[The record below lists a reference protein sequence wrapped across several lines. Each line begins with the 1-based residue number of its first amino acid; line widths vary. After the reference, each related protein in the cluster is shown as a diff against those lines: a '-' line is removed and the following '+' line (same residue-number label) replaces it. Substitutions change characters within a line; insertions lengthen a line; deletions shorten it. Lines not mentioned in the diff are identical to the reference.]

1 MSEDVVL
8 YELVEGVGKI
18 TLNRP
23 DSLNALS
30 RETLR
35 RLRDVAEGVAMDDS
49 VRAVLLTGAGRAFC
63 AGGDVKMM
71 MSGMAEPNE
80 TPQGAVL
87 HGAADLHHAI
97 SAFYRMSKPV
107 VCAINGAAAGAGLG
121 LAMAADVLWAAESAT
136 FKLAYTAIGLSP
148 DGGTTFAL
156 PRLVG
161 IKLATELFLTNRK
174 LNAREALSAGL
185 VTRVLPDAQLL
196 EEATQ
201 LAAQLAKG
209 PTQAFA
215 EVKAL
220 VAQSLRNGLETQ
232 LENER
237 QGIARSVVTRDFLTG
252 VMAFVEKRAPT
263 FEGE

>member
-1 MSEDVVL
+1 MSEEVVL
-8 YELVEGVGKI
+8 YELVDGVGCV

-30 RETLR
+30 RETLL
-35 RLRDVAEGVAMDDS
+35 RLREVAEAAAMDDA
-49 VRAVLLTGAGRAFC
+49 VRAVLITGAGRAFC

-71 MSGMAEPNE
+71 MSGMTQAGE

-87 HGAADLHHAI
+87 SGAADLHHAI
-97 SAFYRMSKPV
+97 SAFTRMPKPV
-107 VCAINGAAAGAGLG
+107 VCAANGAAAGAGVG
-121 LAMAADVLWAAESAT
+121 LALSADILWAAESAT

-156 PRLVG
+156 PRRVG
-161 IKLATELFLTNRK
+161 PKLATELFMTNRS
-174 LNAREALSAGL
+174 LSAQEALSVGL
-185 VTRVLPDAQLL
+185 VTRVLPDDELLTEARKLAGKLAQ
-196 EEATQ
+196 
-201 LAAQLAKG
+201 G
-209 PTQAFA
+209 PTRSFA

-220 VAQSLRNGLETQ
+220 VSQSLRNGLETQ

-237 QGIARSVVTRDFLTG
+237 QGIARSVVTRDFMEG
-252 VMAFVEKRAPT
+252 VMSFVEKRPPQ